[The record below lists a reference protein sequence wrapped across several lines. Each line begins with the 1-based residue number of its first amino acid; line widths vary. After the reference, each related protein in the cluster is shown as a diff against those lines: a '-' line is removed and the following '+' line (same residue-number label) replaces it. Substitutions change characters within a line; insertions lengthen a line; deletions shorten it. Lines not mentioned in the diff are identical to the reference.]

1 MARKKLFLKEPFY
14 IYLLYKVLMP
24 FLLLEENAERT
35 VMSDICAH
43 TEVKVRP
50 RSRYSEVQDL

>member
-1 MARKKLFLKEPFY
+1 MVRKKLFLKEPFY
-14 IYLLYKVLMP
+14 IYFIYKVLMP
-24 FLLLEENAERT
+24 FLLLEENVEQV

-50 RSRYSEVQDL
+50 RSRDSEEQDV